1 MRPHVLINCVLK
13 GFCIVKVSSP
23 LSCIR
28 MMLCRVKRV
37 KALEERSCLFLAMLI
52 AIVMYILQI
61 KSLTL
66 WCIIILYSGNKIFFV
81 RFELVCKCE
90 YCYQLVYITYVSY
103 KRYFTLRPFETYR
116 FITTYTPLELTW
128 KPWNIAKWRKNKWYE
143 QTVHLVNRDIKR

>member
-81 RFELVCKCE
+81 ISTIDLNWYVNVNTVINYFDYLCFIQQIFGGTSDWNLSFYYFKC
-90 YCYQLVYITYVSY
+90 
-103 KRYFTLRPFETYR
+103 
-116 FITTYTPLELTW
+116 TTRVNVKTS
-128 KPWNIAKWRKNKWYE
+128 KHNKM
-143 QTVHLVNRDIKR
+143 IKE